1 MNLGQ
6 INTAMP
12 YVQALA
18 GRAGVSAPASSEIN
32 NDWIAEERFRELLWE
47 GHRRTDL
54 IRLGKFNSSNFLWAW
69 KGGNYNGQGFDEHL
83 NIFAIPATEL
93 AANPELH
100 QNPGYTTVETVE

>member
-6 INTAMP
+6 LNTAMP
-12 YVQALA
+12 YVEALA
-18 GRAGVSAPASSEIN
+18 ERAGLTTTPSASDIN
-32 NDWIAEERFRELLWE
+32 EDWLVKERFRELLWE

-54 IRLGKFNSSNFLWAW
+54 IRLGKFNSSSFLWTY
-69 KGGNYNGQGFDEHL
+69 KGGNYTGQGFDEHL

-100 QNPGYTTVETVE
+100 QNPGYATVE